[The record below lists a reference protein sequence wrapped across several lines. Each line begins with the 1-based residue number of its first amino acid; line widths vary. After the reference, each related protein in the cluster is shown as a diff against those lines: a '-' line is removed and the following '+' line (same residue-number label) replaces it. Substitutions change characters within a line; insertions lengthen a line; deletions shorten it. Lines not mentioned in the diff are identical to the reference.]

1 MTAPEDRAGAV
12 TVAYVHNADGKNM
25 AHSWHHSMTQ
35 LIGWDLAHEGRILRG
50 GYIAMK
56 HGTDGMAD
64 ARNKAVKLFL
74 KDDLADWLFWVDT
87 DMGFAADTVDRL
99 LAAADPAERPIV
111 GGLAFTW
118 REDSNDGMGGWRTSP
133 APTIFDWLKLDD
145 GQMGFVVRFNYPPG
159 LLIRCAGTGSACI
172 LIHRSVFERVKAEY
186 GEHWYDRIPN
196 TTTGQLVSEDLS
208 LCLRA
213 GALGIPVHVDASVKT
228 THQKTI
234 WVGEDDYM
242 AARLLDSLAPA
253 VPPATEAT
261 AVIVPVLG
269 RPGNAAPFMESLRA
283 SGAELAEV
291 YAVADE
297 ADAET
302 AQAWRDAGATVLM
315 WQDPVSYVPG
325 SLPGAFLPGTFA
337 EKVNLGYQS
346 TPEPW
351 LFLTGDDV
359 RFHPGWLDQAQHAA
373 RDGAD
378 VIGTNDMHNPR
389 SLAGEWSPHLLVRRA
404 YADELG
410 ASWDGPKVVAHEGYR
425 HWFVDDEIVTAAKA
439 RGGWAMASHSKVE
452 HLHPLFGLAAD
463 DDVYALGQS
472 HAEADK
478 ALFEARLAANA

>member
-1 MTAPEDRAGAV
+1 MTVPEDRAGAV

-64 ARNKAVKLFL
+64 ARNKAVRLFL
-74 KDDLADWLFWVDT
+74 KDGLADWLFWVDT

-118 REDSNDGMGGWRTSP
+118 REDSQDGMGGWRTSP
-133 APTIFDWLKLDD
+133 APTIFDWRVLDD
-145 GQMGFVVRFNYPPG
+145 GQMGFVVRFNYPPDT
-159 LLIRCAGTGSACI
+159 LIPCAGTGSACI
-172 LIHRSVFERVKAEY
+172 LIHRSVFEKVAAEY

-208 LCLRA
+208 FCLRA
-213 GALGIPVHVDASVKT
+213 GALKVPVHVDSGVKT

-242 AARLLDSLAPA
+242 AARLLDSLAPP
-253 VPPATEAT
+253 VPAATEPV

-269 RPGNAAPFMESLRA
+269 RPGNAAPFMASLRG
-283 SGAELAEV
+283 SGAHPATA
-291 YAVADE
+291 YAITDKADT
-297 ADAET
+297 ET
-302 AQAWRDAGATVLM
+302 AQAWRDAGAQVVVIE
-315 WQDPVSYVPG
+315 DGP
-325 SLPGAFLPGTFA
+325 PGTFA
-337 EKVNLGYQS
+337 EKVNIGYKVTSQ
-346 TPEPW
+346 PW

-378 VIGTNDMHNPR
+378 VVGTNDMHNPR

-404 YADELG
+404 YVDEMG

-425 HWFVDDEIVTAAKA
+425 HNFPDDEIVTVA
-439 RGGWAMASHSKVE
+439 RRRGAWVMASHSKVE
-452 HLHPLFGLAAD
+452 AMHPMWGNAAD
-463 DDVYALGQS
+463 DATYALGREHFEQ
-472 HAEADK
+472 DK
-478 ALFEARLAANA
+478 ALFEARRAANAG